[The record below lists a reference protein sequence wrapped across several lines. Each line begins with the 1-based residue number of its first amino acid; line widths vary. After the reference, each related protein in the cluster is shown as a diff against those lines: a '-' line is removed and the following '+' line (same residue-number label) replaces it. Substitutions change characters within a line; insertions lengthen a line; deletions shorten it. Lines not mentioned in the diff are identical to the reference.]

1 MRAEL
6 IDVDFNVID
15 VCDELSTAAKVINSE
30 TQKDDG
36 RGGGGGGK
44 GEEEEEEEEE
54 EEKEEEMILS
64 RFPTL
69 APSDS
74 RCHGEDD

>member
-1 MRAEL
+1 VRAEL

-54 EEKEEEMILS
+54 KEEEMILS